1 MSSDSHSCPHPDA
14 LARFVRGAVSEQE
27 LETIESHLPECSRC
41 GDYVETLPADDT
53 LTDLLQGTVPTEP
66 EPDTVERLAARLG
79 ELAITPAPRA
89 IADRQGCSAADQEEA
104 LEWADLLAP
113 PEGPT
118 ELGRLGSYRV
128 LEVAGAGGMGI
139 VFRAEDVQLKRLVA
153 LKVMKPALAVSR
165 GARQRFLREAQI
177 AAAIEHDHIVT
188 IYQVEQVGQLPFL
201 AMQWLQG
208 ETLEQRLK
216 RQIRLP
222 VDEILRIGHQ
232 TAMGLAAAHEK
243 KLIHRDVKPA
253 NIWLEEE
260 SDRVK
265 LLDFGLARA
274 VDDDLQL
281 TAVSAIAGTPAY
293 MAPEQALGGAL
304 DERTD
309 LFALGCILYRM
320 CTGMAPFHGA
330 SALATLRSVEQD
342 HPQTPRELRGEIP
355 EGLSRLVMGLLEKS
369 PQRRPPSADA
379 VVRIIAAIGQPHEA
393 EQIASLFATDTD
405 GADREL
411 VARASVS
418 CHSPRS
424 QVRGRGSWKRLS
436 VALGAVVFVGLAGT
450 VWHLASP
457 WFSASQTAT
466 HLENRSGP
474 QAVASSAPIP
484 LGLGT
489 AGERLTAEYH
499 HDFRGGAF
507 DIEKLLPVGF
517 ESVFSLNLLKPEEQG
532 LRITVPMSQSG
543 LRPRI
548 GFSPMCEITGD
559 FEVMAS
565 YEILSADG
573 LQAGRGVGPA
583 LYLLSTG
590 MENGYSLRCCVIS
603 PTVSDSS
610 GVEHMFVVQSPGE
623 DTSGRA
629 VPQWRHFPTGST
641 SGVLCLARTG
651 QTLNYF
657 VAEAGKPF
665 SLLATAPV
673 DPDPIDHI
681 RIYASLEGGEG
692 SLDMRWNDMTIRAED
707 VQWIDPPL
715 LNARRRAPGQ
725 GPANEEAGGTVGAP
739 P

>member
-1 MSSDSHSCPHPDA
+1 MAAEPGRPA
-14 LARFVRGAVSEQE
+14 LAER
-27 LETIESHLPECSRC
+27 I
-41 GDYVETLPADDT
+41 
-53 LTDLLQGTVPTEP
+53 
-66 EPDTVERLAARLG
+66 ERLAARLG

-139 VFRAEDVQLKRLVA
+139 VFQAEDVQLKRLVA

-216 RQIRLP
+216 SQIRLP

-293 MAPEQALGGAL
+293 MAPEQALGGVL

-309 LFALGCILYRM
+309 LFAMGCILYRM

-342 HPQTPRELRGEIP
+342 HPQTPRELRDEIP

-369 PQRRPPSADA
+369 PQRRPPSAEA

-393 EQIASLFATDTD
+393 EQIASLFAR
-405 GADREL
+405 GADREPI
-411 VARASVS
+411 ARAGVS
-418 CHSPRS
+418 CRSPRG
-424 QVRGRGSWKRLS
+424 QVRGRRSWKRLT

-474 QAVASSAPIP
+474 QAVASSAPMP

-517 ESVFSLNLLKPEEQG
+517 DSVFSLTLLRPEEQG
-532 LRITVPMSQSG
+532 LRITVPASQSRI
-543 LRPRI
+543 RPRI
-548 GFSPMCEITGD
+548 GFSPMCRIVGD
-559 FEVMAS
+559 FEIMAS
-565 YEILSADG
+565 YEILAAEG
-573 LQAGRGVGPA
+573 LQAGRGVGPTI
-583 LYLLSTG
+583 YLLSTG
-590 MENGYSLRCCVIS
+590 RASGYSFRCNAIS
-603 PTVSDSS
+603 PTDPNSS
-610 GVEHMFVVQSPGE
+610 GGGRVFVVQFPEE
-623 DTSGRA
+623 DTSGKD
-629 VPQWRHFPTGST
+629 VSQWKYFPASSS
-641 SGVLCLARTG
+641 SGVLCLARRG

-657 VAEAGKPF
+657 VAEAGEPF
-665 SLLATAPV
+665 RLLATAPV
-673 DPDPIDHI
+673 NPDPIDHI
-681 RIYASLEGGEG
+681 RVYASLEGGEG
-692 SLDMRWNDMTIRAED
+692 ALDMRWNDMTIRAED

-715 LNARRRAPGQ
+715 LNARRRPPGT
-725 GPANEEAGGTVGAP
+725 GAANEEAGGTVGDP